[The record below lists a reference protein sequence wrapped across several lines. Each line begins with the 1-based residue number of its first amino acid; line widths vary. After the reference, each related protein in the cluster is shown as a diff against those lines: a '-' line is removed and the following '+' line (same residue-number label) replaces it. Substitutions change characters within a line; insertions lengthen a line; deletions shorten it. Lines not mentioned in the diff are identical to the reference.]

1 MFKNT
6 WKVIIYCPIIVFLS
20 ILFIIIV
27 EYANAQSPTNNSVDI
42 SGIYISDKQALYNII
57 QINNTVWIFGTTAPD
72 NASGTIKNIFSGM
85 LEDNFNRITGKWI
98 DSPLSNN
105 MKSGIVNF
113 ELFIDKSKNNIT
125 LNQILQATGSD
136 NVYPINMLTKYDPAV
151 HGPLTIYVSIENV
164 LINIPRSPVSDLL
177 YVGISGQKNNE
188 TPLAATRYLGAQ
200 GYGSNITADLTIGPF
215 SINNEN
221 DTLKVYILGL
231 DKGDGTASY
240 TLISLRDTLIQLMEP
255 SYNVTSLVQGTN
267 IISSISPALIPR
279 GCNGVVFIDMF
290 ELSSESLR
298 NLTAFNGENSQVN
311 TYSGTVSPPGCGPP
325 SQYVVKLSIMTHQ

>member
-27 EYANAQSPTNNSVDI
+27 EYANAQSPASNSADI
-42 SGIYISDKQALYNII
+42 SGIYISDKQALYHII
-57 QINNTVWIFGTTAPD
+57 QSNNTVWILGTIAPE

-85 LEDNFNRITGKWI
+85 LEDNFSRITGKWI

-105 MKSGIVNF
+105 TKSGNANF

-125 LNQILQATGSD
+125 LKQIPQSTESQ

-151 HGPLTIYVSIENV
+151 HGPLTIYVSLENV
-164 LINIPRSPVSDLL
+164 FIKIPRSPVSDLL

-188 TPLAATRYLGAQ
+188 TPLVATRYLGAQ
-200 GYGSNITADLTIGPF
+200 GYGSNITTDLRIGPF

-240 TLISLRDTLIQLMEP
+240 TLISLRYTLIQLMEP

-279 GCNGVVFIDMF
+279 GCNGLVFIDML
-290 ELSSESLR
+290 ELSSEALR
-298 NLTAFNGENSQVN
+298 NLTAFNGENSQEN
-311 TYSGTVSPPGCGPP
+311 TYSGTTSPPGCGPP
-325 SQYVVKLSIMTHQ
+325 SQYVVKLSIQTHQ